1 MPETTEKSPLE
12 MLKERVDKQKASK
25 RASHNSVASKS
36 SPRTRLREK
45 FKKSKDVKPI
55 QPVNPIQL
63 FATWLARQ
71 MVRTWGTVCH
81 NKHPFMLLFN
91 FDMSK
96 DPLST
101 DLSSMVGSRL
111 DILLIKVNGGIYY
124 ESSTHMAG
132 IQKRMSRELHI
143 SPPQL
148 LYVHNPSTH
157 VKNATVDLG
166 TDISKL
172 QYVATSIPAS
182 LVREHQDWDPPLDV
196 LKHLPTIKPVNALP
210 PNE

>member
-1 MPETTEKSPLE
+1 
-12 MLKERVDKQKASK
+12 
-25 RASHNSVASKS
+25 
-36 SPRTRLREK
+36 
-45 FKKSKDVKPI
+45 
-55 QPVNPIQL
+55 
-63 FATWLARQ
+63 
-71 MVRTWGTVCH
+71 
-81 NKHPFMLLFN
+81 
-91 FDMSK
+91 
-96 DPLST
+96 
-101 DLSSMVGSRL
+101 
-111 DILLIKVNGGIYY
+111 
-124 ESSTHMAG
+124 MAG

-196 LKHLPTIKPVNALP
+196 LKHLPTIKPVDALP